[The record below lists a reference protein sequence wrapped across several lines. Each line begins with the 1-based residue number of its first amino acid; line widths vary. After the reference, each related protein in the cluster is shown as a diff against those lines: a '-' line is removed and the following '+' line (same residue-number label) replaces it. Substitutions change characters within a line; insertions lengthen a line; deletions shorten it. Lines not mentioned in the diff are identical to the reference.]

1 MIDIDTPPR
10 CGCGCGE
17 LASRVYDIHADGLL
31 LERQPYA
38 DLACAIGDVSDGTR
52 LRIDELPTITLLLA
66 ARPCW
71 CSMRAG
77 TERTAGVVVD
87 WCPRCGYS
95 AALAR
100 TQPMPAISMAEL
112 VDGE

>member
-1 MIDIDTPPR
+1 MSRDNLLPR
-10 CGCGCGE
+10 CACGCGE
-17 LASRVYDIHADGLL
+17 LATMVADIHADGLHL
-31 LERQPYA
+31 QRSPWS
-38 DLACAIGDVSDGTR
+38 DLAHAMGAVSGSCPVQ
-52 LRIDELPTITLLLA
+52 IDELPTIKLLLA